1 MTGYVWY
8 RYRIAQY
15 TMNRPLPILLTA
27 VSAFVALSTVFFQ
40 QVKFGYVSRLTRP
53 QAIDFLLC
61 LVPSCI
67 GV

>member
-1 MTGYVWY
+1 MNGYVWC
-8 RYRIAQY
+8 RYRIAQS

-53 QAIDFLLC
+53 QMRLSPPVSGLE
-61 LVPSCI
+61 
-67 GV
+67 G